1 VPFCTEKE
9 SVEHLFSGC
18 TTAKYIWSLIAC
30 AHGVSCRP
38 CSIDQF
44 WVWIKLSLPN
54 SKPVYAMGLAALC
67 WAMWCTRNAVCFEDK
82 RIKSPTEIICMMCSF
97 FYYWAG
103 LQKPDKERQMKQGAE
118 RLKVMSL
125 YIHKKVTEEDDQDD
139 RQLIIHGAG

>member
-1 VPFCTEKE
+1 VN
-9 SVEHLFSGC
+9 L
-18 TTAKYIWSLIAC
+18 SLLAFLY
-30 AHGVSCRP
+30 H
-38 CSIDQF
+38 

-54 SKPVYAMGLAALC
+54 GKPIYAVGLAALC

-97 FYYWAG
+97 LDYWAG
-103 LQKPDKERQMKQGAE
+103 LQKPDMERQMKQGAE